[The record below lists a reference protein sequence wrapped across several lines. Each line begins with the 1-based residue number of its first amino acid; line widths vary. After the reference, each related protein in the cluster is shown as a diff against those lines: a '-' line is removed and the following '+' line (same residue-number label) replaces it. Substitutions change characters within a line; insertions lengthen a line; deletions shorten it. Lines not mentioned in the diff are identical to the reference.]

1 MEDRTDRMM
10 LFMLTGRN
18 LNNVMK
24 DWMPPGMNFN
34 AAQPTVKAANSE
46 DLIIPI
52 KTKKFMS

>member
-1 MEDRTDRMM
+1 MEDRTDRML

-24 DWMPPGMNFN
+24 DWMPPDTNSN
-34 AAQPTVKAANSE
+34 AAPSTVKAADTE

>member
-24 DWMPPGMNFN
+24 DWIPPTT
-34 AAQPTVKAANSE
+34 ARPLSSDDVE
-46 DLIIPI
+46 DPIIQVE
-52 KTKKFMS
+52 S